1 MAEHID
7 LGDELGAWEDPV
19 DSPPAAPPPLD
30 RGQSR
35 GRGRW
40 MPLADLQAQGFN
52 TTPPPGFAAGGR
64 IMPPPTAAAA
74 RAALRRLEDRMAALA
89 ADWPLP
95 DLPEDWQLPVIDF
108 RAWLPGDDGPQQIP
122 RY

>member
-64 IMPPPTAAAA
+64 IMGQWRLTDEDLHAIVRSCRVEPAKEPTFADTVV
-74 RAALRRLEDRMAALA
+74 RRGRKA
-89 ADWPLP
+89 
-95 DLPEDWQLPVIDF
+95 
-108 RAWLPGDDGPQQIP
+108 G
-122 RY
+122 